1 MTENNTNEHSKREPA
16 PYVVVRVSPE
26 VHADLLHLQVQRKIA
41 EKRNVNLGEI
51 IRDGLAALA
60 TAQPSAPKMAD
71 RMELVTDRV
80 VEASAKT
87 AAA

>member
-26 VHADLLHLQVQRKIA
+26 VHADLLHLQVQRKVA

-51 IRDGLAALA
+51 IRDGLAALKA
-60 TAQPSAPKMAD
+60 NS
-71 RMELVTDRV
+71 
-80 VEASAKT
+80 T